1 MPHILITDD
10 ERYQRLLLRELLAG
24 DSSLTFGEASDGQQ
38 ALDQARIHRPDL
50 VLLDVMMPILDGL
63 EACRRFK
70 TDPELQAIPV
80 LLVTAWRPAPTDR
93 QIWQA
98 TGADG
103 MIHRP
108 FEDGQLQAT
117 VAAFLHPSDN

>member
-1 MPHILITDD
+1 MPHILIADD
-10 ERYQRLLLRELLAG
+10 ERYQRVLLRELLAG
-24 DSSLTFGEASDGQQ
+24 DSSLTFDEASDGQQ
-38 ALDQARIHRPDL
+38 ALDQARIRRPDL

-63 EACRRFK
+63 ETFRHFK
-70 TDPELQAIPV
+70 TDPELHAIPV

-93 QIWQA
+93 QMWQA

-108 FEDGQLQAT
+108 FEDGDLQAT
-117 VAAFLHPSDN
+117 VAAFLNPGDN